1 MGDNILSDAVFP
13 VGALLRKVASGD
25 ILSDPVGKDNSAS
38 QSANRRAAAN
48 PSGINM
54 QTEAAK
60 AAQRAGVGRKA
71 APRPAA
77 TQAPSSAAPATP
89 AASAG
94 RDHYEP
100 RFTGKISN
108 ND

>member
-1 MGDNILSDAVFP
+1 MSDNILSDAIFP

-60 AAQRAGVGRKA
+60 AAQRAGVGRKPA
-71 APRPAA
+71 ARPAA
-77 TQAPSSAAPATP
+77 TQAPSAPAAP